1 MTDAAAITATL
12 AHCSEA
18 RETFPRGE
26 LVFRAGRMQWPFV
39 IVAGAMR
46 LDPPAG
52 DDSDVRLALPGDLLG
67 FEQFGGLPQRAS
79 ARSIV
84 ETVIAPLGPVSGEML
99 QTLLVRQ
106 LIASHRRTAEQ
117 ARLRFG
123 PAAERIR
130 ALLLLLAPSDRG
142 SAEDVRQCELPR
154 LSDIA
159 ALTDTAPETASRV
172 LSSLR
177 RGGLITAGSDEVQ
190 RSVRIGPLMSLRA
203 GEMPTGMTRSRV
215 DVSLNRARPA

>member
-1 MTDAAAITATL
+1 MTMSMTHAAVITAAL
-12 AHCSEA
+12 ACCAEE
-18 RETFPRGE
+18 RETFARGE

-67 FEQFGGLPQRAS
+67 FEQFCGLPQRAS

-84 ETVIAPLGPVSGEML
+84 ETVIAPLGPVAGDVL
-99 QTLLVRQ
+99 QALLVRQ
-106 LIASHRRTAEQ
+106 LVASHRRTAEQ

-130 ALLLLLAPSDRG
+130 ALLLLLAGGVDGAAVPL
-142 SAEDVRQCELPR
+142 ACELPR
-154 LSDIA
+154 LGDIA

-172 LSSLR
+172 ISNLR
-177 RGGLITAGSDEVQ
+177 RGGLIAGGTAEARRQ
-190 RSVRIGPLMSLRA
+190 VRIGPLMPLQA
-203 GEMPTGMTRSRV
+203 GEMPTGLTRSRAG
-215 DVSLNRARPA
+215 ARSS